1 MPYTGHMTRE
11 FSATFS
17 FDDGWWIGWS
27 DDVPGASTQERTLAE
42 ARESLKEAISDIFD
56 VRRQL
61 GWEEPSPMLRE
72 QLTVDVA

>member
-27 DDVPGASTQERTLAE
+27 DDVPGANAQERTLAE